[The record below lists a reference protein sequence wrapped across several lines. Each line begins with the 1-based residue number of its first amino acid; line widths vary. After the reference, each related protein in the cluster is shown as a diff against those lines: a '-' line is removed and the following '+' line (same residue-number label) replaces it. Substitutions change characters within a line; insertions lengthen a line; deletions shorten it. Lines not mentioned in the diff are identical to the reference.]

1 MSDNRSNA
9 HDTDGYVG
17 FMSRWFVLAMFGSRT
32 GYRVRESE
40 SESTPIVKNSTEIK
54 TP

>member
-1 MSDNRSNA
+1 MSDNRSNP
-9 HDTDGYVG
+9 HDTDGYVN

-32 GYRVRESE
+32 GDGGRESE
-40 SESTPIVKNSTEIK
+40 SEPTSIVKNSTKTK